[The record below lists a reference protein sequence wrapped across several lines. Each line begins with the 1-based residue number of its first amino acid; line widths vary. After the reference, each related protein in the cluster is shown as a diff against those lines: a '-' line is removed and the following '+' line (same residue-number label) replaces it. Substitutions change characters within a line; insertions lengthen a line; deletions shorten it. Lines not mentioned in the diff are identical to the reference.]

1 MTVPQRGVLFQT
13 QKKDKVIQLV
23 KYAKTL
29 YENQPVWLKEVFPL
43 SKPLRQQPELS
54 LEFANGSKIL
64 GLPAG
69 ADQIRSYHPWG
80 YLLDEASFVTDA
92 GECFNAALSAVK
104 GKIIL
109 DSSAGPGW
117 YVDVRNGII
126 RNDED

>member
-64 GLPAG
+64 GYLPEP
-69 ADQIRSYHPWG
+69 IRFG
-80 YLLDEASFVTDA
+80 L
-92 GECFNAALSAVK
+92 
-104 GKIIL
+104 IIL
-109 DSSAGPGW
+109 GVICSMKPLSLPMQASALM
-117 YVDVRNGII
+117 RHCQ
-126 RNDED
+126 R